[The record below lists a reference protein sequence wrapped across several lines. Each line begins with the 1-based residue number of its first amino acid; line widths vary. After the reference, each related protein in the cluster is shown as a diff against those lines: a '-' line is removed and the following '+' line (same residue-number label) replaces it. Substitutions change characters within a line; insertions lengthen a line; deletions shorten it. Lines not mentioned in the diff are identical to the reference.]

1 MNRGRGNGM
10 APLGVRGN
18 MLKIWK
24 LIYDTPAQLNLAGS
38 FKLLFSFLYF
48 GRGKRQLAK
57 INDRCLAKNK
67 NIGHKLKMMSRFQGK
82 MKGEPVVREAAVF

>member
-10 APLGVRGN
+10 APWGVRGN

-48 GRGKRQLAK
+48 GWGKRQLAK
-57 INDRCLAKNK
+57 INDRCSAKNK

-82 MKGEPVVREAAVF
+82 MKGKPVVREAAVF